1 MHTLSPSSLNPMCV
15 HVSQQISAVHVD
27 GIIPQVGALFQS
39 DLLSQRLRCGYLSV
53 EEGGKHIKVPGYD
66 GGSDIISI
74 AGEKAIM

>member
-1 MHTLSPSSLNPMCV
+1 
-15 HVSQQISAVHVD
+15 VD